1 MVKYAANFP
10 SDEVY
15 PHRIMQYSTVRP
27 PSLLAKYNISDM
39 EKYNIEED
47 RKQLAED
54 ILKMLERGSLNDVKI
69 KLSDGEIVANKDI
82 LIARSDYFATMFSNN
97 RFIEGETGSVDMRH
111 SSKAVMEKIIKFLFG
126 GAVIFDDLSLAQLL
140 ELSRLSG
147 MLLLWTFQGRVD
159 GYLQCEK
166 IPDSGRNVENL
177 PDLTSALK
185 YADDN
190 NLHDI
195 EFWITEELHCGL
207 KAILSDAESCDSFKT
222 LPFNLIREIFLFD
235 SLLTNRLPTTKQKLD
250 CFMIWLSENEITEEL
265 KEKMVESFE
274 FDDFT
279 VEELMTT
286 VRKSG
291 LYSNITID
299 ERVLE
304 LFKEQGDRLK
314 EQDKLLNVAANI

>member
-1 MVKYAANFP
+1 
-10 SDEVY
+10 
-15 PHRIMQYSTVRP
+15 
-27 PSLLAKYNISDM
+27 M

-69 KLSDGEIVANKDI
+69 KLSDGEIVANKDV
-82 LIARSDYFATMFSNN
+82 LITRSDYFATMFSNN

-126 GAVIFDDLSLAQLL
+126 GAVIFDDLSLGQLL

-147 MLLLWTFQGRVD
+147 MLLFRRFQGRVK

-166 IPDSGRNVENL
+166 IPDLGRNVENL
-177 PDLTSALK
+177 PDLISALK
-185 YADDN
+185 YADAN

-207 KAILSDAESCDSFKT
+207 KVILSVSDAESSDSFKT
-222 LPFNLIREIFLFD
+222 LPFNLISEIFLFD
-235 SLLTNRLPTTKQKLD
+235 SLFTNRLPTTKQKLD
-250 CFMIWLSENEITEEL
+250 CFMIWLSENEITEE
-265 KEKMVESFE
+265 EKVEIVESFE